1 MRVAVLG
8 AGQMGTAFGKPVLD
22 LGNDLV
28 YWGPERI
35 DAPALE
41 ALAAGK
47 PHPDLGVAL
56 PAAVSTTLDMEEAV
70 RDADLVALAVTAE
83 GAEWVVPEA
92 VRYVRDGVPVMVF
105 SKGLIEGAGRETI
118 AVPEFAQKTFG
129 PSRTV
134 VGVGGP
140 VKAIDLVCG
149 SPTQTAFAATSH
161 EDARKAGEMFATDY
175 YFPGA
180 SDDLAGLGL
189 CAALKNCYAI
199 AFGMLTGNEAQ
210 PNLRALA
217 FGTALGE
224 MSRLVSAAGGR
235 PETVAGAAGSG
246 DLYVTCLSGR
256 NGDFGRLLNTGAG
269 REAALKEMNNAT
281 VEGLSTLPPALKL
294 ARSLDLGGR
303 ELPLLYRLDAVLQG
317 EKSARDSR
325 LADLLI

>member
-8 AGQMGTAFGKPVLD
+8 AGQMGTAFGRPVLD

-28 YWGPERI
+28 YWGPEWI

-41 ALAAGK
+41 SLAAGK

-56 PAAVSTTLDMEEAV
+56 PAAVDTTLDVEEAV

-83 GAEWVVPEA
+83 GAEWVAPEATKHVPE
-92 VRYVRDGVPVMVF
+92 GVPVMVF
-105 SKGLIEGAGRETI
+105 SKGLVENGGEIV
-118 AVPEFAQKTFG
+118 AVPEFARKIFD

-140 VKAIDLVCG
+140 VKAIDLIQG
-149 SPTQTAFAATSH
+149 SPTQTAFAATNYG
-161 EDARKAGEMFATDY
+161 DAREAGERFATDY

-180 SDDLAGLGL
+180 SDDLTGLGL

-199 AFGMLTGNEAQ
+199 AFGMLTGDEAQ

-224 MSRLVSAAGGR
+224 ISRLVSAAGGR
-235 PETVAGAAGSG
+235 PETVAGAAGAG

-256 NGDFGRLLNTGAG
+256 NGDFGRRLNTGMD
-269 REAALKEMNNAT
+269 REAALEDMNNAT
-281 VEGLSTLPPALKL
+281 VEGLGTLPPALEL
-294 ARSLDLGGR
+294 ARTLDLGGQ
-303 ELPLLYRLDAVLQG
+303 ELPLLHRLDAVLRG
-317 EKSARDSR
+317 EGAARDSR
-325 LADLLI
+325 LADLLL